1 MSLLFRPFFADS
13 DQLLL
18 GGHVLAA
25 LELGR
30 MRMDAH
36 DYLEIA
42 SWMADVIDRLDT
54 GMLLR
59 LRKQGPS
66 SVRVMAENAL
76 NDRGE
81 VDWLPS
87 RLERV
92 KAEVVWRSLRERL
105 TERPA

>member
-1 MSLLFRPFFADS
+1 MSLLFRPYFADS

-42 SWMADVIDRLDT
+42 AWMGDVIDRLDT
-54 GMLLR
+54 PMLLR
-59 LRKQGPS
+59 LRKEGPA

-87 RLERV
+87 RLGRV
-92 KAEVVWRSLRERL
+92 KAEAEWRALRRRLAER
-105 TERPA
+105 TE